1 MKPISI
7 EEIDQ
12 NLRICG
18 VSNRENL
25 TFYDVRIL
33 ALILSILVTGTAL
46 TVILDLIFH
55 FFA

>member
-1 MKPISI
+1 MQNKQPAAKPRFS
-7 EEIDQ
+7 
-12 NLRICG
+12 RK
-18 VSNRENL
+18 
-25 TFYDVRIL
+25 VRIL

>member
-25 TFYDVRIL
+25 TFYDVRQEPL
-33 ALILSILVTGTAL
+33 RVYGLY
-46 TVILDLIFH
+46 D
-55 FFA
+55 